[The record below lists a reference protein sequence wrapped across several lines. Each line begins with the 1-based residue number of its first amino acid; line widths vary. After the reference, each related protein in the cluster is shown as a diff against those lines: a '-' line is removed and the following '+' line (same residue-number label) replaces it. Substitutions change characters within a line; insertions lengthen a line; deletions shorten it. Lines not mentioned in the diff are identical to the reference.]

1 MSKTYLIANNIISSL
16 GFTTQENVQA
26 IKDGRSG
33 VEYLTDKNI
42 YDDPLWAAAIDTE
55 RLHSL
60 AKANNL
66 EKYTKLEQL
75 IILSVK
81 DTIKQTN
88 IDITNPELGFIIA
101 TTKGNI
107 DLLQKQ
113 TEKLNQKVFLG
124 EMATTI
130 ASYFKLDDRISVLS
144 NACISGVSAL
154 IMAHRSIE
162 AGIYRHVMVVG
173 VDTLTSFI
181 TSGFQSFKSVSENIC
196 KPYDAEHDGLNIGEA
211 CSSILLSKDFHADA
225 IALEGGAISND
236 ANHISGPSR
245 TGDGLAKAIKLAMQ
259 EANIEAEDIDCI
271 NMHGTA
277 TVYND
282 EMEAKAVNSL
292 NLQAKPTNSLK
303 SYFGHTLGASGVIE
317 TIICMQQMKENIVF
331 GTLNYETSGVSVP
344 LNVFPNHI
352 KTPINTCLKTA
363 SGFGGCNAAIVLSK
377 QIEGTL
383 SHSFTLSDYA
393 EIAKCS
399 ISGSKISIDEKNIF
413 SSQTEDFHI
422 FIREAF
428 KNLGESNQKFYK
440 MDDLSKLGYITAA
453 YLLKDLDIEKNDI
466 ALILSNRSSSLDT
479 DIKHQMTIDENGNK
493 AASPATFV
501 YTLPNIVLGEICIYH
516 KIQGENTFFVE
527 NTYDKKKLEKLA
539 QITLSRHNIQYC
551 IYGWCEFLKNK
562 YNSEFILLEKR

>member
-16 GFTTQENVQA
+16 GFTTQENIQA

-60 AKANNL
+60 TKANNL

-75 IILSVK
+75 IILSVQ
-81 DTIKQTN
+81 DTLTQTD
-88 IDITNPELGFIIA
+88 IDITDPELGFIIA

-113 TEKLNQKVFLG
+113 TEDLNPKVFLG
-124 EMATTI
+124 DMAVTI
-130 ASYFKLDDRISVLS
+130 ASHFNLKNQISVLS

-162 AGIYRHVMVVG
+162 AGIHRHVIVVG
-173 VDTLTSFI
+173 VDILSNFI
-181 TSGFQSFKSVSENIC
+181 TSGFQSFKSVSETIC
-196 KPYDAEHDGLNIGEA
+196 KPYDAERDGLNIGEA
-211 CSSILLSKDFHADA
+211 CGSILLTKDFHADA
-225 IALEGGAISND
+225 ITLEGGAISND

-282 EMEAKAVNSL
+282 EMEAKAANSL

-317 TIICMQQMKENIVF
+317 TIICMQQMKENIIF
-331 GTLNYETSGVSVP
+331 GTLNYKTSGVSVP
-344 LNVFPNHI
+344 LNIFSNHI
-352 KTPINTCLKTA
+352 NTPINTCLKTA
-363 SGFGGCNAAIVLSK
+363 SGFGGCNAAIILSK
-377 QIEGTL
+377 QIEDTL
-383 SHSFTLSDYA
+383 SQSLTLSDYS
-393 EIAKCS
+393 EIGRCS
-399 ISGSKISIDEKNIF
+399 IADSKIFVNEDSLF
-413 SSQTEDFHI
+413 SSQVRDFHT

-428 KNLGESNQKFYK
+428 KNLGENNQKFYK

-453 YLLKDLDIEKNDI
+453 YLLKDLYIEKSDI

-479 DIKHQMTIDENGNK
+479 DIKHQITIDENGDK

-501 YTLPNIVLGEICIYH
+501 YTLPNIVLGEICIHH

-527 NTYDKKKLEKLA
+527 STYDQNKLEKLA
-539 QITLSRHNIQYC
+539 QITLGKHNIQYC
-551 IYGWCEFLKNK
+551 IYGWCEFLNNK
-562 YNSEFILLEKR
+562 YNSEFILLAKR